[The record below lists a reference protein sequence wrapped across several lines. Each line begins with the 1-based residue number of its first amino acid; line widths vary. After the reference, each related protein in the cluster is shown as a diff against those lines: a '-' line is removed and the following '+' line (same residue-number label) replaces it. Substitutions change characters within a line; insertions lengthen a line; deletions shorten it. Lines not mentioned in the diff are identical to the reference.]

1 MAPSWGVWA
10 PACARILGGLLMSRE
25 SSVRIPFSTIVVL
38 GLFAGNAHA
47 TLSDIGLP
55 YNVLDGSIVASSTAV
70 SLSFHPLL
78 AVDDKV
84 RATPPDQDH
93 GLIFASFDADQRLG
107 MTGNYGRMRKL
118 RIWTIPIE
126 IDQRIPNFVEV
137 RSSVNTLTGVQLVTP
152 GSFETALGT
161 FPLGIGAFTGTAPST
176 DNTFATV
183 AIDAP
188 AGTQSLYLSFGA
200 ADFKGERI
208 TEVQAFIPEPG
219 TLILAVFTIL
229 AMAGVR
235 RR

>member
-1 MAPSWGVWA
+1 
-10 PACARILGGLLMSRE
+10 MSR
-25 SSVRIPFSTIVVL
+25 RISLHTLLGTIAAL
-38 GLFAGNAHA
+38 GLFAGIAQA
-47 TLSDIGLP
+47 TLTDIGLP
-55 YNVLDGSIVASSTAV
+55 YNVLDGSIVASSTAT

-84 RATPPDQDH
+84 RFCCSADQDH
-93 GLIFASFDADQRLG
+93 GLIFASFDSDQRLG
-107 MTGNYGRMRKL
+107 MTGNFGRMRKL

-137 RSSVNTLTGVQLVTP
+137 RSSLNTLMGVQLVTP

-161 FPLGIGAFTGTAPST
+161 FPLGIGAFTGAAPGT
-176 DNTFATV
+176 DNKFATV

-208 TEVQAFIPEPG
+208 AEVQAFIPEPSAIV
-219 TLILAVFTIL
+219 LVVFSML
-229 AMAGVR
+229 AMARVR